1 MKAQKLFLSALA
13 LCALASCSAP
23 VANSSS
29 ESSAS
34 TSESNS
40 VALIKTLESKL
51 YIASTTAFTFP
62 CSLFSNA
69 GEYVPYIKLGDFLS
83 SYNAIVT
90 GGIQVFAK
98 DGNVVKNAFSLGT
111 MTFDVEKNQIVSTD
125 LDKFLSMYED
135 AHLNHDSLQAEATA
149 TAKIDNEK
157 CSSTVGKT
165 ITWNLDDYYMQLVSY
180 ENEVYVPYSIL
191 QTIFFSPRSLS
202 FAFNGS
208 DFYNVSSFL
217 AFFDNPKER
226 TLSEFGKAYYGGPLG
241 GIKERS
247 EEYSKYFYGSFL
259 FTMEASNGHIG
270 TMDFASLDKKL
281 DSLGYKSKL
290 LSSDSYTADAA
301 VCDAVCKLFGDGGHT
316 GFIFT
321 GVTAGMDIDRDIPL
335 MNKVFETD
343 SRLVAKTNVQ
353 NYLTALRSKA
363 EVAPGL
369 RVEGETAILTFDS
382 FAVGAIDQTTGK
394 VNNLTPE
401 SVVNDNKSTFAL
413 FYNSFEE
420 IKKNENVKNVVFDV
434 SLNGGGAA
442 IALGES
448 LSFLTDDDVTFSTKN
463 PLTGSKNVEC
473 VAYDNDLDGDFS
485 DKDSY
490 AGKYNFYILTS
501 PVSFSCGNA
510 FPCIASDYGY
520 AKIIGQ
526 KSGGGD
532 CVVGYATAVDGTYWQ
547 MSSNTSIIRSS
558 GHTVDDGCPV
568 DYEIDYARF
577 YDANYLNTYLSALN
591 A

>member
-23 VANSSS
+23 A
-29 ESSAS
+29 
-34 TSESNS
+34 ESNS
-40 VALIKTLESKL
+40 VTLIKTLESKL
-51 YIASTTAFTFP
+51 CIASTTSFDFP

-90 GGIQVFAK
+90 GGIEVFSK
-98 DGNVVKNAFSLGT
+98 DGNVAKNNFSSGT
-111 MTFDVEKNQIVSTD
+111 MSFDVEKNQIVSND

-135 AHLNHDSLQAEATA
+135 AHMNHDSLQAEATA
-149 TAKIDNEK
+149 TAKIDDEK

-165 ITWNLDDYYMQLVSY
+165 IAWNLDDYYMQLISY
-180 ENEVYVPYSIL
+180 QNEVYVPYSIL

-247 EEYSKYFYGSFL
+247 KEYSEYFYGSFL
-259 FTMEASNGHIG
+259 FTMESSNGHIG
-270 TMDFASLDKKL
+270 TMDFSSLDKEL

-301 VCDAVCKLFGDGGHT
+301 ICEAVCKLFGDGGHT

-343 SRLVAKTNVQ
+343 SRLVGKTNVQ
-353 NYLTALRSKA
+353 NYLTSLRSKA
-363 EVAPGL
+363 EVTPGL

-382 FAVGAIDQTTGK
+382 FAVGAIDQKTGK

-401 SVVNDNKSTFAL
+401 NVGQDNRSTFAL

-448 LSFLTDDDVTFSTKN
+448 LSFLTDEDVTFSTKN
-463 PLTGSKNVEC
+463 PLTGSKNIEC

-547 MSSNTSIIRSS
+547 MSSNASIIRSS

-577 YDANYLNTYLSALN
+577 YDANYLNAYLSALH

>member
-23 VANSSS
+23 A
-29 ESSAS
+29 
-34 TSESNS
+34 ESNS
-40 VALIKTLESKL
+40 VTLIKTLESKL
-51 YIASTTAFTFP
+51 CIASTTSFDFP

-90 GGIQVFAK
+90 GGIEVFSK
-98 DGNVVKNAFSLGT
+98 DGNVAKNNFSSGT
-111 MTFDVEKNQIVSTD
+111 MSFDVEKNQIVSND
-125 LDKFLSMYED
+125 LDKFLSMYEGE
-135 AHLNHDSLQAEATA
+135 HMNHDSLQAEATA
-149 TAKIDNEK
+149 TAKIDDEK
-157 CSSTVGKT
+157 CSSTAGKT
-165 ITWNLDDYYMQLVSY
+165 IAWNLDDYYMQLISY
-180 ENEVYVPYSIL
+180 QDEVYVPYSIL

-247 EEYSKYFYGSFL
+247 KEYSEYFYGSFL
-259 FTMEASNGHIG
+259 FTMESSNGHIG
-270 TMDFASLDKKL
+270 TMDFSSLDKEL

-301 VCDAVCKLFGDGGHT
+301 ICEAVCKLFGDGGHT

-343 SRLVAKTNVQ
+343 SRLVGKTNVQ
-353 NYLTALRSKA
+353 NYLTSLRSKA
-363 EVAPGL
+363 EVTPGL

-382 FAVGAIDQTTGK
+382 FAVGAIDQKTGK

-401 SVVNDNKSTFAL
+401 NVGQDNMSTFAL

-420 IKKNENVKNVVFDV
+420 IKKNESIKNVVFDV

-448 LSFLTDDDVTFSTKN
+448 LSFLTDEDVTFSTKN

-577 YDANYLNTYLSALN
+577 YDANYLNSYLSALH